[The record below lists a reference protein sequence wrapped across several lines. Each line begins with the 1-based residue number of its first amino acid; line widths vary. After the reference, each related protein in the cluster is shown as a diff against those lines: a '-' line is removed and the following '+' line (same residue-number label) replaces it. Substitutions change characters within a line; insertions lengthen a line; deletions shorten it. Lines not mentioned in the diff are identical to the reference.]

1 MAAQDLILAP
11 ATVAVSFR
19 LDPVLVGLDTLM
31 LLYSDVRLSGLSA
44 WVDETRAALSP
55 ARRRTNAL
63 VIEGA
68 YKALLPDRPW
78 DSFAAYVDDLA
89 ARDPAALR
97 DTAMA
102 WLSDRELLLAEGLAP
117 LDRET
122 ALNDEAAFIAFHE
135 QAHARKRAE
144 YPDMELEA
152 FDRQFYA
159 ELHQLYRDPQ
169 TLQALIVEHLR
180 AMWHEVLA
188 ADWAHHAPLLREAVE
203 AFSQMNYRGLTALE
217 AVRAV
222 TGRDLSTWE
231 KELARAE
238 HLIFVPSAH
247 IGPYVRLFKTDS
259 ATAYLTFGARL
270 PEGARTVSPA
280 LSRSELLVRLSAL
293 ADDTRLQILEL
304 LTQHSEL
311 CAQDIM
317 VKLNLSQ
324 SSASRHLRQL
334 TATGYLLERRRDVAK
349 CYSLNPARVEDTLA
363 ALQRFFRV
371 TGAR

>member
-11 ATVAVSFR
+11 ATVTVSFR
-19 LDPVLVGLDTLM
+19 LDPVLVSLDTLM
-31 LLYSDVRLSGLSA
+31 LIRSDMQLSGVSA
-44 WVDETRAALSP
+44 WVAETRAALP
-55 ARRRTNAL
+55 PERRRANAL

-68 YKALLPDRPW
+68 YKALMPDRPW
-78 DSFAAYVDDLA
+78 DSFLAYVDDLA
-89 ARDPAALR
+89 ARDPETLR
-97 DTAMA
+97 DAAIA
-102 WLSDRELLLAEGLAP
+102 WLSDRELLLAEGLTP
-117 LDRET
+117 LDPAT

-135 QAHARKRAE
+135 QAHAKKRAE
-144 YPDMELEA
+144 YPEIELA
-152 FDRQFYA
+152 FDRQFYT
-159 ELHQLYRDPQ
+159 ELHQLYRNPQ
-169 TLQALIVEHLR
+169 VLQVLIVEHLR
-180 AMWHEVLA
+180 AMWDEVLA
-188 ADWAHHAPLLREAVE
+188 ADWAHHEPLLREAVE

-231 KELARAE
+231 RELSRAE
-238 HLIFVPSAH
+238 HLVFVPSAH

-280 LSRSELLVRLSAL
+280 LNRSELLVRLSAL

-317 VKLNLSQ
+317 VKLDLSQ

-371 TGAR
+371 KGTR